1 MRIFMRMGGRVVA
14 GGLCLHDDMMIPTV
28 QLEVFCVLCCD
39 VHPSADGDTSIA
51 PSPAKSSRAI
61 QPFHVVICPM
71 PRSALCSCT

>member
-39 VHPSADGDTSIA
+39 VHPSADGDTSLA
-51 PSPAKSSRAI
+51 PLMQNPRGRFSP
-61 QPFHVVICPM
+61 FM
-71 PRSALCSCT
+71 W